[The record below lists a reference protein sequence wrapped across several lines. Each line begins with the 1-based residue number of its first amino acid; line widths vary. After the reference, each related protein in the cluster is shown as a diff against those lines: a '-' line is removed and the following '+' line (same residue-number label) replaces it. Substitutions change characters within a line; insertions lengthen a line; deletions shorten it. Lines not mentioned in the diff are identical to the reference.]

1 MPETKV
7 IFFMEED
14 GSVPVFDWLDKLSSK
29 RARAKCLAL
38 LRLLALT
45 GHELRRPRADTLRDG
60 IRELRAEVGNV
71 NYRLLYFFSGKD
83 QVVISHGITKE
94 DKVPDSEID
103 RAIQNRQKYR
113 LAPLKY
119 CYCEFGSGYEENS

>member
-38 LRLLALT
+38 LKLLALT
-45 GHELRRPRADTLRDG
+45 GHELRRPERTLFG
-60 IRELRAEVGNV
+60 MVLESLELRWVMLITGCCI
-71 NYRLLYFFSGKD
+71 FSLGK
-83 QVVISHGITKE
+83 T
-94 DKVPDSEID
+94 
-103 RAIQNRQKYR
+103 R
-113 LAPLKY
+113 
-119 CYCEFGSGYEENS
+119 